1 MFFKI
6 FTNLPDAHESP
17 NPKVSKV
24 FVIFELNVLLEWM
37 VKTV

>member
-17 NPKVSKV
+17 NPKVSEV